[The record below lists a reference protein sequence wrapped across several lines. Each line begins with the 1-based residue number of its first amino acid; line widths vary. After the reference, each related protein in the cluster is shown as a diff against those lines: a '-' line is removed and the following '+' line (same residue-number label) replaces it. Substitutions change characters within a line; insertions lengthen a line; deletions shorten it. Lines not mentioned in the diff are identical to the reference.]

1 MPELPEVETVVR
13 SLQGVV
19 GRRILN
25 AEFRQPRI
33 LVGDAEAS
41 AELVQGRTIEA
52 IERSGKFILFRLAPS
67 GYLIVHL
74 GMTGKL
80 LLDPEVRKHTHVI
93 FTLSEGVLQYEDSR
107 RFGRVECCEVLPQRV
122 AKLGPDALEVTV
134 DEFVRLVRGR
144 TTRVKA
150 LLLNQEVV
158 RGMGNIYVDE
168 ALFRAGI
175 HPLSVGARLTRA
187 RVRKL
192 WEAMRE
198 VLAEAIASKGSSIS
212 DYVDAVGD
220 RGSFQNSH
228 RVYQRDGKPCV
239 VCGAPIERILVTQR
253 GTHFCGV
260 CQKR

>member
-13 SLQGVV
+13 SLQSIV

-33 LVGDAEAS
+33 LVGDAESS
-41 AELVQGRTIEA
+41 ADLVRGRIIEA
-52 IERSGKFILFRLAPS
+52 IERTGKFILFRLAPS

-80 LLDPEVRKHTHVI
+80 LLDPTIRKHTHAI
-93 FTLSEGVLQYEDSR
+93 FTLSDGVLQYEDSR
-107 RFGRVECCEVLPQRV
+107 QFGRVECCEVLPERV
-122 AKLGPDALEVTV
+122 SKLGPDALAVTL
-134 DEFVRLVRGR
+134 DEFVKLVRGR
-144 TTRVKA
+144 KTRVKA

-175 HPLSVGARLTRA
+175 HPLAMGSRLTRA
-187 RVRKL
+187 RVQKL

-198 VLAEAIASKGSSIS
+198 VLNEAIVSKGSSIS
-212 DYVDAVGD
+212 DYVDAEGE
-220 RGSFQNSH
+220 RGSFQESH
-228 RVYQRDGKPCV
+228 RVYQRDGQPCV
-239 VCGAPIERILVTQR
+239 VCGAPIKRILVTQR
-253 GTHFCGV
+253 GTHFCV
-260 CQKR
+260 ACQRR